1 MENPKI
7 NENYEKVMD
16 AFDRIDNSMNKT
28 FNAIYFLYGGLVTMM
43 IMSIAEAISK

>member
-16 AFDRIDNSMNKT
+16 AFDKIDNSMNRT
-28 FNAIYFLYGGLVTMM
+28 FNAIYFLYGGLVTLM
-43 IMSIAEAISK
+43 IMSIIEAI